1 MKKKLAIYTLAV
13 ALLGSIAS
21 CHSPL
26 EDFNLQI
33 STEVIE
39 HYVTLRVVDAEG
51 NNVSGVSA
59 TLVSGDTEDIYNM
72 SGYKDFKLTDNLL
85 TLGVDPK
92 RTPTAND
99 PIRFRVQF
107 AASGYNTQVVP
118 VAITDASAGIQTVV
132 LTKPT
137 EVPDGAEEVEE
148 NVDLNTDGSTTAAT
162 TIELP
167 SATGEGNMNLTIPAG
182 TQFKDASGAVVTG
195 TSVQIVVTSVD
206 ANNEDAIVLLPGGD
220 LRSDE
225 VVMADGN
232 TAAGTFSAAAVADIK
247 MLVNGVSVKQ
257 FSQPLVVSMPIP
269 ANYVSPVT
277 GQAVAA
283 GSTFQIYSNS
293 GDGVWRFEQNSTVT
307 GSAASGFRVSFPISH
322 LTFYMAGEFATA
334 CSSARIVNFS
344 GDWMSTGSTY
354 PIVVQAVWG
363 GKVIATGQYSIDEN
377 NKSISI
383 MNVPTSGVSIVVR
396 NSAGN
401 ILEQGAL
408 AACGQTTTM
417 QLPNPGDAS
426 GTTST
431 LQLYVRCPDKTTTIT
446 LLPTFQLFY
455 RVSGTAEFKYLGTVD
470 NGFLRTSLLKTD
482 GTEYDFKAIWS
493 DRVKVVNK
501 HTVSEDNTATV
512 GIQPGDIIGEKAG
525 ATNLAILTEE
535 CSKL

>member
-206 ANNEDAIVLLPGGD
+206 ADNEDAIVLLPGGD

-277 GQAVAA
+277 GQAVAT